1 MFKTVTARALLGV
14 AALGVAGGTTALAA
28 SPSPSA
34 AAPARSH
41 RDARDH
47 AAGTIIKLTDKEMT
61 VERVRRDPKTKAS
74 VKDDTTFGLNS
85 ATAVYAFGS
94 KTKLGLDALKVG
106 QQVTVGYASDNSQ
119 KVAKRVVIM
128 PDHRAGRI
136 VSKDPDGKSF
146 TIRNRDGA
154 LVRVTTSDKTRY
166 VEGPRENRQQGS
178 YADLKVGD
186 LVVVLGQEDGQHVFN
201 ALVVR
206 SAKADRAA
214 SPATTAAP

>member
-1 MFKTVTARALLGV
+1 MFNTVTARALLGV

-28 SPSPSA
+28 SPSPGA
-34 AAPARSH
+34 AAPTRAN

-85 ATAVYAFGS
+85 ATAIYAFGS

-146 TIRNRDGA
+146 TLRNRDGA
-154 LVRVTTSDKTRY
+154 LVRVTTSDQTRY
-166 VEGPRENRQQGS
+166 VEGLRRHRQQGS

-186 LVVVLGQEDGQHVFN
+186 RVVVLGQEDSQHVFD
-201 ALVVR
+201 AQVVR
-206 SAKADRAA
+206 SAAADKAAGPAA
-214 SPATTAAP
+214 TAAP